1 MSVRPSTPPGGA
13 GGTVFKGDAGLG
25 QLLADGVGLGEVPS
39 LAGSQ
44 SGVDQCLDRIIVEIA
59 LMSCCAAQSVAAHCD
74 RILVMGEGELRG
86 ELRPDDFEEEKL
98 LTLSMTPP
106 QPKTAE
112 AQA

>member
-74 RILVMGEGELRG
+74 RILPQQPQHGGQAAQ
-86 ELRPDDFEEEKL
+86 
-98 LTLSMTPP
+98 LTLGGVITGAV
-106 QPKTAE
+106 QIRRLL
-112 AQA
+112 

>member
-1 MSVRPSTPPGGA
+1 MGA
-13 GGTVFKGDAGLG
+13 KTEIYTLVHRLAAEGKAVIIISSEHAELFGL
-25 QLLADGVGLGEVPS
+25 
-39 LAGSQ
+39 
-44 SGVDQCLDRIIVEIA
+44 
-59 LMSCCAAQSVAAHCD
+59 CD